1 MPVIH
6 KSTIRRARQSEKR
19 QERNRGTLS
28 AVKSLVKK
36 LQTAIAEKKVED
48 AKASLRE
55 ATSALSKAVTKGVL
69 KANTA
74 SRRISRLTLRVN
86 SLTASRS

>member
-28 AVKSLVKK
+28 AVKGLVRK

-55 ATSALSKAVTKGVL
+55 TTSAVSKAVTKGVL

>member
-28 AVKSLVKK
+28 AAKGLVKK
-36 LQTAIAEKKVED
+36 LQTAIAGKKVED

-74 SRRISRLTLRVN
+74 SRRISRLALRVN
-86 SLTASRS
+86 SLIASRS

>member
-28 AVKSLVKK
+28 AVKGLVKK

-86 SLTASRS
+86 SLIASRS

>member
-28 AVKSLVKK
+28 AVKGLVRK

>member
-28 AVKSLVKK
+28 AVKGLVRK

-55 ATSALSKAVTKGVL
+55 TTSALSKAVTKGVL

-86 SLTASRS
+86 SLIASRS